1 MKKFIMIFL
10 VGFFMCVDAN
20 TYIVGG
26 SADVHVDVDNAYHLV
41 KYFANYKQL
50 LVDFTV
56 VQNIEFVLI
65 SDKRVEKPDEGC
77 PATSL
82 YCTKLSSK
90 RIIEVISV
98 CVDEIYIHIF
108 PNPSNRYIRA
118 TIKTDYIKNAPC
130 NDIDRNPTNFCPLLS
145 PSECLDRCSSGC
157 GLLSCQHKRS
167 IENQNIFQ
175 LCLKESMEDDKL
187 KEICDSHSESNTFKW
202 KICETKES
210 NSNWLIGIV
219 VSILIS
225 ILLFGGVVVYYH
237 KMMQKYGRPP
247 FSVPRFCPRRLFP
260 RPDQEEAEN
269 LRVIQ

>member
-1 MKKFIMIFL
+1 MILL
-10 VGFFMCVDAN
+10 VLLAMHAEGN
-20 TYIVGG
+20 TYVVGG
-26 SADVHVDVDNAYHLV
+26 TADVHVEADNAYHLV

-56 VQNIEFVLI
+56 VNNIESVLI
-65 SDKRVEKPDEGC
+65 SDKRVENPEEGC

-108 PNPSNRYIRA
+108 PSPSDRNIRA
-118 TIKTDYIKNAPC
+118 FIKTDYIKNAPC

-145 PSECLDRCSSGC
+145 PSECLDKCSSGC

-175 LCLKESMEDDKL
+175 VCLKDSMDNEKL
-187 KEICDSHSESNTFKW
+187 KEICDSHSESNTHKW
-202 KICETKES
+202 EICESEES
-210 NSNWLIGIV
+210 NSNWLVGIV
-219 VSILIS
+219 ASLLIS
-225 ILLFGGVVVYYH
+225 VLLFGGVVVYYH
-237 KMMQKYGRPP
+237 KMMQKNGRPP
-247 FSVPRFCPRRLFP
+247 FKVPRFCPHRLFP